1 MSHFLPLINLQ
12 KKNGVRFVEGK
23 SNAVACANFIDILA
37 DCLVSEM
44 KSMIATIP
52 FFSVKFDGSQA
63 IKTQI
68 DRELV
73 YIKIVV
79 SSLYYVE

>member
-1 MSHFLPLINLQ
+1 MVTALHIARQELPMSHFLPLINLQ

-44 KSMIATIP
+44 KSMIATNP
-52 FFSVKFDGSQA
+52 FFLLNSMVRRPSKPRS
-63 IKTQI
+63 T
-68 DRELV
+68 E
-73 YIKIVV
+73 
-79 SSLYYVE
+79 S